1 MWQASSR
8 IAGKMNF
15 LVIKR
20 NEAEPSEGFDL
31 PVYPWINLTK
41 DSVGKSWAAT
51 HMLFNR
57 ADSSC
62 WTGTGYLRKEKPGG
76 PY

>member
-1 MWQASSR
+1 MWQSSSR

-20 NEAEPSEGFDL
+20 NEAFDF

-51 HMLFNR
+51 HVLFNR

-62 WTGTGYLRKEKPGG
+62 WTWTGYLRKEKPGG